1 MKASVVLGVSA
12 LALTLAGSSFADQEH
27 GTKNKND
34 KNKNVKVENQ
44 DQDSDLSVSKSG
56 SKWKSGSQS
65 EQTSTTTTTAANY
78 DTRRD
83 VVESRAEDVRER
95 RGDRWSV
102 APQVGA
108 ATGGYG
114 FGVGA
119 RVGYTFRT
127 PIYVGANFMYHQG
140 GDVPGSERALYP
152 SAEVGYD
159 IGVGPVLIRPY
170 VGAGLLVRDA
180 ATNTGLVYPGAT
192 IAYYIGDTPLYV
204 GADGRVLLP
213 TGDDANRAVA
223 ISGTA
228 GVNF

>member
-1 MKASVVLGVSA
+1 MKASVVLGVTT
-12 LALTLAGSSFADQEH
+12 LVLTVAGSSFADQKH
-27 GTKNKND
+27 QKKS
-34 KNKNVKVENQ
+34 VKVENK
-44 DQDSDLSVSKSG
+44 DHDSDLQV
-56 SKWKSGSQS
+56 
-65 EQTSTTTTTAANY
+65 STTKTTAASY
-78 DTRRD
+78 DSRRD
-83 VVESRAEDVRER
+83 VVESRAEDRREV
-95 RGDRWSV
+95 RGDRWTV

-127 PIYVGANFMYHQG
+127 PIYVGGNFMYHQN
-140 GDVPGSERALYP
+140 GDVPGSERAFYP

-159 IGVGPVLIRPY
+159 VGIGPLLLRPY

-180 ATNTGLVYPGAT
+180 ASNTGLVYPGAT
-192 IAYYIGDTPLYV
+192 VAYLIKDTPAFV

-213 TGDDANRAVA
+213 TGDDANRAIA

>member
-12 LALTLAGSSFADQEH
+12 LALTLAVPSFADQSKANKSDK
-27 GTKNKND
+27 TKNKS
-34 KNKNVKVENQ
+34 VKVENK
-44 DQDSDLSVSKSG
+44 DQDSDLSVSKSEP
-56 SKWKSGSQS
+56 S
-65 EQTSTTTTTAANY
+65 STTTTTAANY

-83 VVESRAEDVRER
+83 VVESRAEDIRER

-159 IGVGPVLIRPY
+159 IGVGPLLIRPY

-192 IAYYIGDTPLYV
+192 IAYYIKDTPLYV